1 MKKLKK
7 IQIYLL
13 VSSGTVDT
21 RENNGIE
28 NTVKNEQKKTHDFLF
43 SKKIVGLKPLVFYSC
58 DVTTG
63 INLVP
68 SAYF

>member
-28 NTVKNEQKKTHDFLF
+28 NTVKNEKK
-43 SKKIVGLKPLVFYSC
+43 KPAISSFQRKSR
-58 DVTTG
+58 
-63 INLVP
+63 
-68 SAYF
+68 A